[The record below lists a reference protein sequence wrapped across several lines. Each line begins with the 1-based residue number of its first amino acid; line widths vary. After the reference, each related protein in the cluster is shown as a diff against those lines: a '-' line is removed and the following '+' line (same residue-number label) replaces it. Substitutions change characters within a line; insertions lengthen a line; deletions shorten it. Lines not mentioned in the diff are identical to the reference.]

1 MIEPV
6 PSSLSYEGPL
16 HSTKRSYS
24 CPVHCST
31 NIKLVKLKYDSGLN
45 ILRCLFFRFR
55 FYSCS
60 YVFKTEFIVA
70 MKFVV
75 CQMPLKP
82 QKNS

>member
-1 MIEPV
+1 MKEMVTGAMGNVKMFPQ
-6 PSSLSYEGPL
+6 PESSITGS
-16 HSTKRSYS
+16 
-24 CPVHCST
+24 
-31 NIKLVKLKYDSGLN
+31 

-82 QKNS
+82 